1 MDGGQSF
8 AAFNTLGLKNITGA
22 IATD

>member
-1 MDGGQSF
+1 MDSGQSF